1 MLVWIVFLILFI
13 YCMQYTMG
21 WSVAKYAIV
30 GSVIAVIIL
39 VAEGFPAIVNWR
51 RNKRQLQSLDPHPFP
66 DNSSMLFSTL
76 SSAKKM
82 QQPGQQPFP
91 DTMQQPFPGPMQ
103 QPFPDPMQQPSPY
116 TMQQPFPDPMQQ
128 PFPESVQQPGQQN
141 QDIPG
146 TNHSWKNKRK
156 FNNRR

>member
-1 MLVWIVFLILFI
+1 MWIVFLVLFI

-51 RNKRQLQSLDPHPFP
+51 RNKRELQSLDPHPFP

-82 QQPGQQPFP
+82 QQQGQQPSP
-91 DTMQQPFPGPMQ
+91 DTMQQLGQQPFPGP
-103 QPFPDPMQQPSPY
+103 
-116 TMQQPFPDPMQQ
+116 MQQPFPDPMQQ